1 MAATPTT
8 DPAAHGETTAAT
20 EHESSGLPQFDTT
33 HWPGQIV
40 WFLIIFAVLLFL
52 MRNVFVRRIGGG
64 IEDREHK
71 ISGDI
76 ADARRLKEEAEAQA
90 QEAAADMARARA
102 ASQKV
107 AQDAR
112 NKAQAEIAARL
123 AEEEAKLAE
132 TVAAAEASI
141 AGARGQAMGN
151 VRSIAADTAQAIVE
165 KLTGQAASAK
175 EIGASAASRA

>member
-76 ADARRLKEEAEAQA
+76 A
-90 QEAAADMARARA
+90 EAAADMARARA